1 MESALAV
8 GYAAETAVEGAVGA
22 GLALAKSTMP
32 LKASWKPI
40 SIGTTLPRS
49 SHSMSVVRGVAYV
62 FGGEERTREP
72 VANDMHM
79 IILPSSGAD
88 GDYKTISATPLEHDG
103 ELPAPRLGHTANAI
117 DDRIYVFGGRGGKAM
132 DSLAEK
138 GRVWVFDTTAAKWS
152 FLDPAEGS
160 PFPEPRSYHASAATA
175 HPLHATH
182 DQLES
187 RFDPLPVDMSAH
199 GTIFVHGG

>member
-1 MESALAV
+1 MEAVLAAA
-8 GYAAETAVEGAVGA
+8 YAAETAVEGAVGA
-22 GLALAKSTMP
+22 GIAPAKSTMP
-32 LKASWKPI
+32 LKASWKRI
-40 SIGTTLPRS
+40 FIGTTLPRS
-49 SHSMSVVRGVAYV
+49 SHSMSIVRGIAYV

-79 IILPSSGAD
+79 ITLPSSGAD
-88 GDYKTISATPLEHDG
+88 SDYKKISASPAKNDG

-117 DDRIYVFGGRGGKAM
+117 DNRIYVFGGRGGKAM

-138 GRVWVFDTTAAKWS
+138 GRVWVFDTMAAKWS

-175 HPLHATH
+175 HPLHTSQG
-182 DQLES
+182 QLES
-187 RFDPLPVDMSAH
+187 RFDPLPVDMHAH